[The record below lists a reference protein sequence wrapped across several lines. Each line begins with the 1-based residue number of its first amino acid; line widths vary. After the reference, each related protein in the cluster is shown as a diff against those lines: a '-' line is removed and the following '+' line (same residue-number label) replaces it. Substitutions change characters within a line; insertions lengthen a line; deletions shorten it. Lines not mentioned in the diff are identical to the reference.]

1 MDGKGNVQ
9 IAEYEFCDR
18 LDACLEDLR
27 GGDRSFPITVPP
39 PPSRIKKAHR
49 KDIYNLVGKK
59 RSAIKTQF
67 VKFSVYQDISFFHY
81 FVLA

>member
-39 PPSRIKKAHR
+39 PPSRIKKAIKR
-49 KDIYNLVGKK
+49 GQSNERRIYLDKQ
-59 RSAIKTQF
+59 R
-67 VKFSVYQDISFFHY
+67 ISQT
-81 FVLA
+81 AS